1 MSICPSVCLCID
13 THRALTSLLPVHQG
27 ISVQGLDFE
36 VWVLRFS
43 LSALILLPMHQVKR
57 SKRTHSS
64 ERTHSSTRTHS
75 SKRTRSSKR
84 THSST
89 SLAPM
94 HHEKLSLPRGGGVHR
109 APAPG
114 KPRAFCSRYLSKNS
128 FFLLLILFILLA
140 ASSSLSPS
148 PPPASATGIS

>member
-1 MSICPSVCLCID
+1 MSSTID

-64 ERTHSSTRTHS
+64 ERAHSSTRTHS
-75 SKRTRSSKR
+75 SKRTRSGKR

-94 HHEKLSLPRGGGVHR
+94 HHEKLSLPRGHR

-114 KPRAFCSRYLSKNS
+114 KPRASCFRYLRENS

-148 PPPASATGIS
+148 PPPASATGISLHEFWKSAL